1 MAPNTHCYALFVAF
15 FAVPVRAATINVT
28 LSLPSGTTNH
38 GDPNLL
44 CTPVSWIDIINFF
57 LGNYVAH
64 AATVSSFHGEGKF
77 SLILNAIAALLFPA
91 YGLFRGITLI
101 MTLAVFG
108 NTEQEK
114 ALRAQALFMA
124 VRSKEWMPMADE
136 RIKHSIL
143 KTIKR
148 RDPTF

>member
-1 MAPNTHCYALFVAF
+1 MSSSMRWRRALTG
-15 FAVPVRAATINVT
+15 RSTEER
-28 LSLPSGTTNH
+28 
-38 GDPNLL
+38 
-44 CTPVSWIDIINFF
+44 DI
-57 LGNYVAH
+57 G
-64 AATVSSFHGEGKF
+64 SSFHGEGKF